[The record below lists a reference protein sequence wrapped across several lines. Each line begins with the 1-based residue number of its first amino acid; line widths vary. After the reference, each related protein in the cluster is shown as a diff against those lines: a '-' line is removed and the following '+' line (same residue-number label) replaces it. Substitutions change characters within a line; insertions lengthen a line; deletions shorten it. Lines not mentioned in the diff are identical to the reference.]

1 MIQCYLGWQMA
12 KARDPLKVYRDD
24 NQLSQQDIADKLG
37 VSRQLVGMLET
48 GERTYTADM
57 AVLIEKK
64 IGIPRVKF
72 RPDLFE
78 MAA

>member
-1 MIQCYLGWQMA
+1 MA